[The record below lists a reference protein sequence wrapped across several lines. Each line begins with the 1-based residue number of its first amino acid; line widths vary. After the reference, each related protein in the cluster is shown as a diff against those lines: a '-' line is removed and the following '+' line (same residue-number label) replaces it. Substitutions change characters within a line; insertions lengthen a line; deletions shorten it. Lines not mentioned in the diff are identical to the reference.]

1 MAPEQL
7 RGGLVTRRSDIYAAA
22 IVLWEMLTSD
32 RPFGEPKDTDEM
44 IRLLLSQRP
53 PAPSSRRRDIPAV
66 LDEVVLRGLAL
77 DPSGRYATA
86 EEMALDLERAHSA
99 APAAAVAA
107 WVRAFAGP
115 SLAQRA
121 ALVAKAQAATPAR
134 RGFPWGRAMLFA
146 GVAAFLVLALLT
158 ALRTAR

>member
-1 MAPEQL
+1 
-7 RGGLVTRRSDIYAAA
+7 VTRRSDIYAAA
-22 IVLWEMLTSD
+22 IVLWEVLTSD
-32 RPFGEPKDTDEM
+32 RPFGEPRDTEEM

-53 PAPSSRRRDIPAV
+53 PAPSTRAPGIPAA
-66 LDEVVLRGLAL
+66 LDAVVLRGLTL

-86 EEMALDLERAHSA
+86 EEMALDLERAHPA

-107 WVRAFAGP
+107 WVREFAAE

-121 ALVAKAQAATPAR
+121 ALVAKEQAVTPAR
-134 RGFPWGRAMLFA
+134 RGFSWARAMIFA